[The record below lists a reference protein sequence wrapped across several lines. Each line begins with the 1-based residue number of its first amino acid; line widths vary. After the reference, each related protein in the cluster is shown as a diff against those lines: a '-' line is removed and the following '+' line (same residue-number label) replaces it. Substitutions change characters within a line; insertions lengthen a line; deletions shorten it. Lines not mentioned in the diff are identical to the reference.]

1 MAAEVSLINR
11 QNRDVLSEA
20 VYQDSDLLIGR
31 FECHNGLF
39 AAVHAKETLGIARG
53 VKLPKT
59 RETLPPVFHHR
70 DSFHFVDAVVL
81 DFITLGLVSDEIVVF
96 AVPDEGPG
104 TDLIPSAVSAELHLF
119 FEVPLKVLEANLT
132 TGVDGLVNRI
142 HIVVDT
148 RVHGL
153 DAVRDDDLALQLRCL
168 IPAHKGLEF
177 RNQLLGFF
185 VGDKFG
191 RLHRVHEELKLR
203 KLKAPRRKAV

>member
-31 FECHNGLF
+31 LECHNGLF
-39 AAVHAKETLGIARG
+39 AAVHAKETLGIARR

-81 DFITLGLVSDEIVVF
+81 DFITLCLVSDEIVVF

-104 TDLIPSAVSAELHLF
+104 TDLIPGAVSAELHLL

-132 TGVDGLVNRI
+132 TGVDGLVNRV
-142 HIVVDT
+142 HIVIDA

-168 IPAHKGLEF
+168 MPAHKGLEL

-185 VGDKFG
+185 VGDKFR
-191 RLHRVHEELKLR
+191 RLHGVYKQFQFREFKT
-203 KLKAPRRKAV
+203 PR